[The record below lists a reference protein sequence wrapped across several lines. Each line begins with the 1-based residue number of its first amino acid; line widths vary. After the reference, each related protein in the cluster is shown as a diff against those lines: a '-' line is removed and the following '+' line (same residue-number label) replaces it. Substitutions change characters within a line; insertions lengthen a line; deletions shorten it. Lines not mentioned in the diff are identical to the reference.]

1 MEKMYTIIA
10 YLVPMDR
17 KIKTTIY
24 VKADS
29 IKDALHIIRRDHN
42 IFEENVLKIKVTPK
56 KSHIKSSFDW
66 TINEM
71 PELN

>member
-1 MEKMYTIIA
+1 
-10 YLVPMDR
+10 MDR

-29 IKDALHIIRRDHN
+29 ISAALNIIRKEHN

-56 KSHIKSSFDW
+56 KSRIKSTFDW
-66 TINEM
+66 TICEIHK
-71 PELN
+71 LN